1 MRSRAE
7 GGRSERGSGSDFEGF
22 ATRVTIKSGI
32 GRVTRESHL
41 RGGLGGR
48 GGGREAASEGESSGH
63 VTSTTRAV
71 GPVPRRWWVCA
82 IAVGRRPIHAPH
94 FYFFPPRRNIRAPC
108 VGARRAVVHLFS
120 VFAATAASTL
130 FPPRLRDATA
140 TRARPAREREPRPR
154 ATRGAS
160 SSTRASRTRV
170 DVLARFAATTRGARP
185 ATLAASTRHLRAR
198 PGEQRHPP
206 PRDHERG
213 VAHRCRRR

>member
-1 MRSRAE
+1 MRPRAG

-32 GRVTRESHL
+32 GRVTKESHL

-48 GGGREAASEGESSGH
+48 GGGREAASEGEGAGH

-82 IAVGRRPIHAPH
+82 IGGSVAGQSNAPH

-108 VGARRAVVHLFS
+108 VGARRAEVHLFS
-120 VFAATAASTL
+120 VFAATAAGRL
-130 FPPRLRDATA
+130 VNFVPPRLRDATA

-198 PGEQRHPP
+198 PLRTTTPSP
-206 PRDHERG
+206 PRP
-213 VAHRCRRR
+213 

>member
-1 MRSRAE
+1 MRPRA
-7 GGRSERGSGSDFEGF
+7 GVGRSERGSGSDFEGF

-32 GRVTRESHL
+32 GRVTKESHL

-82 IAVGRRPIHAPH
+82 IAVGRRPIQRAALLL
-94 FYFFPPRRNIRAPC
+94 FPSARNIRAPC
-108 VGARRAVVHLFS
+108 VGARRAEVHLFS
-120 VFAATAASTL
+120 VFAATAAHALSTL

-160 SSTRASRTRV
+160 SSTRASRTHA

-198 PGEQRHPP
+198 QRTTTPSP
-206 PRDHERG
+206 PRP
-213 VAHRCRRR
+213 

>member
-82 IAVGRRPIHAPH
+82 IAVGRRPIQRAALLLFPSATKYPRALCWRAARRSSFVFGVRGDSCVNFVPPSTSRRHSDPRAPRTRTRTAT
-94 FYFFPPRRNIRAPC
+94 PRDTRRVVVDPRVSDPRR
-108 VGARRAVVHLFS
+108 
-120 VFAATAASTL
+120 
-130 FPPRLRDATA
+130 
-140 TRARPAREREPRPR
+140 RPR
-154 ATRGAS
+154 AIRGDHPRRTTRDARRVHSAS
-160 SSTRASRTRV
+160 PSASRR
-170 DVLARFAATTRGARP
+170 TTTP
-185 ATLAASTRHLRAR
+185 S
-198 PGEQRHPP
+198 P
-206 PRDHERG
+206 PRP
-213 VAHRCRRR
+213 

>member
-1 MRSRAE
+1 MRPRA
-7 GGRSERGSGSDFEGF
+7 GVGRSERGSGSDFEGF

-32 GRVTRESHL
+32 GRVTKESHL

-82 IAVGRRPIHAPH
+82 IAVGRRPIQRAALLRTKYPRALCWRAARRSSFVFGVRGDSCARLVNFVPPSTSRRHSDPRAPRTRTRTAT
-94 FYFFPPRRNIRAPC
+94 PRDTRRVVVDPSVSDPRR
-108 VGARRAVVHLFS
+108 
-120 VFAATAASTL
+120 
-130 FPPRLRDATA
+130 
-140 TRARPAREREPRPR
+140 RPR
-154 ATRGAS
+154 AIRGDHPRRTTRDARRVHSAS
-160 SSTRASRTRV
+160 SSAPR
-170 DVLARFAATTRGARP
+170 
-185 ATLAASTRHLRAR
+185 
-198 PGEQRHPP
+198 EQRHPH